1 MPRAV
6 TRHSWGSTRA
16 PGWPGAAGEALGG
29 AEATGV
35 AHTQQAAR
43 AMGPGTAGRRRP
55 GGVTGC
61 KPRRRLRRQC
71 VVRRPDCRQRGPRAA
86 QPPPAWCSFCAH
98 TETDPRAAFSQ
109 SPGARETSVR
119 RQAMVTRTA
128 ARPTPPRRRKA
139 PEDPRAPTWPQGTT
153 PDGSLLPKRGEAGQ
167 RRLSGW
173 QTTRERGD
181 GGVTG
186 VASPWREEGT
196 VTLGAGDGRPPL
208 CSAEAV
214 GFGAHPAPGMS
225 FLSTRYVP
233 DPTLKHSGHRAYETD
248 VASVL
253 EGLGDERE
261 AGPDRGARVTAV
273 GPRLRP
279 EGPRRPGQAHAATA
293 AGAAVAGPRGVSG
306 PGPCA
311 FLISSLC
318 LFGSAQG
325 RCCSVPS
332 QEVKPRHGALGT
344 PPKAASPKLRLQ
356 TRIRPTPVRAGG
368 RGLYDGVCGRRGSAV
383 ASPRRAEDSV
393 FTRGTGTC

>member
-1 MPRAV
+1 
-6 TRHSWGSTRA
+6 
-16 PGWPGAAGEALGG
+16 
-29 AEATGV
+29 
-35 AHTQQAAR
+35 
-43 AMGPGTAGRRRP
+43 
-55 GGVTGC
+55 
-61 KPRRRLRRQC
+61 
-71 VVRRPDCRQRGPRAA
+71 
-86 QPPPAWCSFCAH
+86 
-98 TETDPRAAFSQ
+98 
-109 SPGARETSVR
+109 
-119 RQAMVTRTA
+119 MVTRTA

-153 PDGSLLPKRGEAGQ
+153 PDGSLLPKRGKAGQ

-214 GFGAHPAPGMS
+214 GFGAHSAPGMS

-279 EGPRRPGQAHAATA
+279 EERGRAGRDRHTRRPQPARLSPGPEACQALVPELFSFPPSAFSEARSASAPRPRRPRPSSDSRHA
-293 AGAAVAGPRGVSG
+293 
-306 PGPCA
+306 
-311 FLISSLC
+311 
-318 LFGSAQG
+318 
-325 RCCSVPS
+325 
-332 QEVKPRHGALGT
+332 
-344 PPKAASPKLRLQ
+344 
-356 TRIRPTPVRAGG
+356 
-368 RGLYDGVCGRRGSAV
+368 
-383 ASPRRAEDSV
+383 
-393 FTRGTGTC
+393 